1 MNGIRI
7 LTAPSIGRFRVEWGM
22 PKVRG
27 AGCVALPKVRDTT
40 RIPQISTR
48 ILGIYPAA

>member
-1 MNGIRI
+1 MLG
-7 LTAPSIGRFRVEWGM
+7 FRSWVIPRGM

-27 AGCVALPKVRDTT
+27 AGCGIALPKVRDTT

>member
-1 MNGIRI
+1 
-7 LTAPSIGRFRVEWGM
+7 M
-22 PKVRG
+22 PKVCG
-27 AGCVALPKVRDTT
+27 AGCGIALPKVRDTT